1 VVIGSRGRV
10 EIDPR
15 SAMGKEVGILGM
27 TLFNASDKEQASM
40 HAAFHAGLTN
50 GTLIPVVSR
59 EIPLAEAAT
68 AHHAVIEAST
78 LGKIVLI
85 P

>member
-1 VVIGSRGRV
+1 V

-15 SAMGKEVGILGM
+15 NIMVREASILGM
-27 TLFNASDKEQASM
+27 TLYNASDRDLASM
-40 HAAFHAGLTN
+40 HAAFVAGLED
-50 GTLIPVVSR
+50 GTLRPVVSS
-59 EIPLAEAAT
+59 ELPLADAVT
-68 AHHAVIEAST
+68 AHHAVMETRT